1 MSEVLAHD
9 VDGEADGP
17 RVLLLHTGATHR
29 AMWDPQW
36 PTLLSHGFRV
46 ARCDLRGYAGDP
58 PSGRVDQVADLEA
71 LLAHLDWRDV
81 AVVGPSYGGYVALSL
96 AAASER
102 VGRLLLID
110 PATTTLQPCERLR
123 ALWTAERAALAA
135 GDVDAAVRANADT
148 WVGPEAT
155 PAGRAAFTTQQRAV
169 FEVQWPRRTTSR
181 RSSTSRTPPPSRCRP
196 RWWWGCT
203 TCPRSSTPR
212 ASLAVALPHGTL
224 VEPGVGRAR
233 AEHRGPRAVR
243 AGAAGRPAP
252 QRFWRLT
259 QWTSRTTSAPSTSSA
274 GSRRS

>member
-169 FEVQWPRRTTSR
+169 FEVQLATPDDVEEVEHEPDAATVEVPTTVVVGLHDL
-181 RSSTSRTPPPSRCRP
+181 PSFVDAARE
-196 RWWWGCT
+196 
-203 TCPRSSTPR
+203 
-212 ASLAVALPHGTL
+212 LAVALPHGTL
-224 VEPGVGRAR
+224 VELAW
-233 AEHRGPRAVR
+233 
-243 AGAAGRPAP
+243 AGHVPSIEDP
-252 QRFWRLT
+252 ERFEPVLLDALR
-259 QWTSRTTSAPSTSSA
+259 RN
-274 GSRRS
+274 GSGG